1 MALPEPA
8 PGLVISYAYLWRDEH
23 RAGAEE
29 GRKDR
34 PCAIVLTSADRDGDK
49 IVLVVP
55 ITHSKPAADQHA
67 VELPAAAKRR
77 LGLDAGRSWIIT
89 NELNQFVW
97 PGYDLRPIS
106 RAHPDT
112 FHYGFLPTEIFAA
125 VKRGILA
132 NRARTISR

>member
-1 MALPEPA
+1 ML
-8 PGLVISYAYLWRDEH
+8 SSF
-23 RAGAEE
+23 
-29 GRKDR
+29 R
-34 PCAIVLTSADRDGDK
+34 P
-49 IVLVVP
+49 
-55 ITHSKPAADQHA
+55 
-67 VELPAAAKRR
+67 AAKRR

-112 FHYGFLPTEIFAA
+112 FHCGFLPTEIFAA